1 MMGAEI
7 SIGGCTELYFI
18 QNGSTTAQRYVYR

>member
-1 MMGAEI
+1 MEAEI
-7 SIGGCTELYFI
+7 SVGGCTELYFI